1 MSEKQQTGGLSV
13 GGSSILV
20 IFVVLSL
27 TIFAALSFMSARADL
42 RLAEKQ
48 AQSALEYYA
57 ADSAATRTLAAVD
70 ARLRALSLS
79 PAPAE
84 NADAPSYAEAAA
96 GALSALAGLEL
107 ELTAPGALSVAFEEA
122 VNERQ
127 VLRVVLRVPGAEIP
141 GAGWERYRIVSWR
154 IVNVKEWEGG
164 NNTIEVWQGE

>member
-70 ARLRALSLS
+70 ARLRGLSLS
-79 PAPAE
+79 PNAE
-84 NADAPSYAEAAA
+84 APSYAETAA

-107 ELTAPGALSVAFEEA
+107 ELTTPQSLSVVFEEP

-127 VLRVVLRVPGAEIP
+127 VLRAVLRVPGEEIS
-141 GAGWERYRIVSWR
+141 GAGRERCRIISWR
-154 IVNVKEWEGG
+154 IVNIKEWEGG